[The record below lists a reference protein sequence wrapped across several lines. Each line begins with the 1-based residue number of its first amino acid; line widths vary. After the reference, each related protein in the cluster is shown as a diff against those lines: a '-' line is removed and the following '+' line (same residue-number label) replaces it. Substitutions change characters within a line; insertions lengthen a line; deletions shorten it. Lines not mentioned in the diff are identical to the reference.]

1 MVPVIWA
8 EPALA
13 DLEEIYRFIAKD
25 SPQYARSMVERL
37 TTAAARLGDFPQLG
51 EIVPQFAHR
60 NYRQLAVGAY
70 RLGIGR
76 TSTKGMLLCL
86 LQSMG
91 LAISRPF
98 WRAAEP

>member
-51 EIVPQFAHR
+51 EIVPQFAQR

-70 RLGIGR
+70 RLVYREDVHEGR
-76 TSTKGMLLCL
+76 VIVLAAIHGARDFPPLLEN
-86 LQSMG
+86 
-91 LAISRPF
+91 R
-98 WRAAEP
+98 